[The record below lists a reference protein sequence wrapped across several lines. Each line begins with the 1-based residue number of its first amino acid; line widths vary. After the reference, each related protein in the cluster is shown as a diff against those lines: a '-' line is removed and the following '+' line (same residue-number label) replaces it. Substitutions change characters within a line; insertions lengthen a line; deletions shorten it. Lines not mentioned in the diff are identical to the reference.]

1 MKLKFL
7 AAALVCG
14 TVLCASAQQNNAA
27 TRQSAPKKPKTT
39 VLFSRSD
46 DQASAPA
53 ATATPAQKPAL
64 NVTNAER
71 AAVTITSYN
80 LDIHLALRDHGL
92 SARAELDL
100 RNDGLQ
106 PRSLIPLQI
115 SSALNFQGAEL
126 DGKSL
131 PFTQQT
137 LNSDTDHTGQLH
149 EAVMRLPQPLAPGA
163 SLRITVAYSGEI
175 TVSSKRLAQLGTPDE
190 TADSS
195 DWDRISEDFT
205 GLRGFGN
212 VVWYPVASVPALLG
226 DGNNVFSEIGRQK
239 QRESSA
245 AVSIRL
251 TVEYFH
257 APPSVIVLD
266 GHTVPVP
273 KPSVTPTPAYPGVIT
288 ATLPPTS
295 LGFAAPSILLADWP
309 AIQGDGLTVFAR
321 TEDQTNAQAL
331 ITSAKSVQ
339 PLVAQWLGPK
349 AKSSVTV
356 IDLPEPGD
364 LTWEQGPLLVTAI
377 TRQKP
382 EDYSEMLSHA
392 LAQAYFKSPR
402 EWLNEGVATFV
413 ETLWIEQASDRDHA
427 LASLESQRGA
437 LALAEP
443 ATPGDSPGEDLLHA
457 TDPIYYRTKAAYVLW
472 MLREMVGDKQLA
484 AALTAY
490 NPTADLTPDY
500 FQKQVESAPGHHKG
514 KDLQWF
520 FNDWVYHDRGLPDLS
535 IAAFHATPSP
545 NHPGLYLATIDIMN
559 GGFAEVEV
567 PVTVRSASS
576 TLTERVLLPGNTRTA
591 HRMLVQGVPDQ
602 VIVNDGATPEVEADI
617 HQRDITGQ

>member
-7 AAALVCG
+7 AAGLLCG
-14 TVLCASAQQNNAA
+14 SVICTGAQQKNAS
-27 TRQSAPKKPKTT
+27 TKHSAPANSKTT

-53 ATATPAQKPAL
+53 TTALAQQPAS

-80 LDIHLALRDHGL
+80 LDVHLALRDHGL
-92 SARAELDL
+92 SARAQLEL
-100 RNDGLQ
+100 RNDGAQAL
-106 PRSLIPLQI
+106 SVLPLQI
-115 SSALNFQGAEL
+115 SSSLNFQGAEL

-149 EAVMRLPQPLAPGA
+149 EAVMHLPQPLAPRA
-163 SLRITVAYSGEI
+163 SARITVAYGGEI
-175 TVSSKRLAQLGTPDE
+175 TVNPKRLAQLGTPED
-190 TADSS
+190 TADNS

-226 DGNNVFSEIGRQK
+226 DGNHVFSEIGRQK

-245 AVSIRL
+245 NVSIRL
-251 TVEYFH
+251 TVEYFL

-266 GHTVPVP
+266 GHSVPLP

-309 AIQGDGLTVFAR
+309 AIQGSGLTVFAR
-321 TEDQTNAQAL
+321 SEDQLNAQAL
-331 ITSAKSVQ
+331 VTAANTVQ
-339 PLVAQWLGPK
+339 PLVAEWLGAK
-349 AKSSVTV
+349 AKSPVTV
-356 IDLPEPGD
+356 IDLPESGD

-377 TRQKP
+377 SKQKP
-382 EDYSEMLSHA
+382 DEYSEMLSHA
-392 LAQAYFKSPR
+392 LAHAYFKSPR
-402 EWLNEGVATFV
+402 EWLNEGVATFI
-413 ETLWIEQASDRDHA
+413 ETLWIEHATDRDHA

-457 TDPIYYRTKAAYVLW
+457 SDPIYYRTKAAYVLW

-484 AALTAY
+484 AALAIY
-490 NPTADLTPDY
+490 NPATDVTPNY
-500 FQKQVESAPGHHKG
+500 FQKLVENAPGLHTG
-514 KDLQWF
+514 TELQWF
-520 FNDWVYHDRGLPDLS
+520 FDDWVYHDRGLPDLS
-535 IAAFHATPSP
+535 IAAFHATPAP
-545 NHPGLYLATIDIMN
+545 NHAGLCLVSIDIMN
-559 GGFAEVEV
+559 SGFAEAEV
-567 PVTVRSASS
+567 PVTVRSANS

-591 HRMLVQGVPDQ
+591 HRMLVQGMPDQ
-602 VIVNDGATPEVEADI
+602 VIVNDGVTPEVEADI